1 MRQARLCQTMTRVA
15 ESVHFAATEEES
27 AAVSQENAID
37 QSTLDTLSRAST
49 ATITTQLFQRGLRN
63 TFLNGVRPLNPA
75 HCRFVGEAL
84 TVRSIPARED
94 LDQVDVFKDP
104 NHPQRRAIETVG
116 PGQVLV
122 FECRGDLRAANA
134 GGILVTRARKR
145 GAAAIVSDGAIRDSP
160 EIEQMPFPVFVAGRS
175 ATISLA
181 VHHAVDINVPIGC
194 AGVPVFPGDI
204 LVGDEEGVVVIPRY
218 LAAEIARPASDQEEL
233 ERFILERIEAGAALP
248 GTYPPNDETRA
259 AFEEWKR

>member
-1 MRQARLCQTMTRVA
+1 MAPYADQGIQANQEGTI
-15 ESVHFAATEEES
+15 
-27 AAVSQENAID
+27 AVNQETVIEQA
-37 QSTLDTLSRAST
+37 TLDALSRAST

-75 HCRFVGEAL
+75 HCRFAGEAL
-84 TVRSIPARED
+84 TVRSIPSRED

-104 NHPQRRAIETVG
+104 NHPQRKAIESVG

-134 GGILVTRARKR
+134 GGILVTRAWKR

-181 VHHAVDINVPIGC
+181 IHHAVDINVPIGC
-194 AGVPVFPGDI
+194 ANVPVYPGDI
-204 LVGDEEGVVVIPRY
+204 LAGDEEGVVVIPRY
-218 LAAEIARPASDQEEL
+218 LAAEIAQPAADQEEL
-233 ERFILERIEAGAALP
+233 ERFIMERVKGGASLP
-248 GTYPPNDETRA
+248 DTYPPNDETHA
-259 AFEEWKR
+259 AFEEWKVRQS